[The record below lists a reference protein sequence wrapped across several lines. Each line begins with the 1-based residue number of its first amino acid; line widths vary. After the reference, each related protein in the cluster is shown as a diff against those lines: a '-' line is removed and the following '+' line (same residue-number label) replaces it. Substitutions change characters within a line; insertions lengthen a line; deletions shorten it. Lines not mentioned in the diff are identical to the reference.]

1 VSLCHRQ
8 LAPADEGVA
17 KAAGRPSSARA
28 GGVLTRITV
37 AVIIAA
43 ATLAIGCD
51 FNDGSL
57 SDADRQLIRENILPK
72 VPSMDLPV
80 NADFDGKLLYLGCD
94 IDKTQVSPGEAF
106 TVVHYW
112 EVRDPPGPDWK
123 LFTHLGPRTIN
134 VDRTPIKGKYPVAE
148 WKAGEIIR
156 DEQTVTVPV
165 RWTAPFIIV
174 YVGIFHGTTRLEVRS
189 GEQDGDNRV
198 IAVRMPVRGTPRDVA
213 VPALDVRKAWRRP
226 VVDGKLDDPAWAEI
240 PSAKQMVNSETGGSV
255 VPATDVKLLWD
266 AKYLFVGLRA
276 ADVARTAGDGITVI
290 LAQEGA
296 RSAIEVDVSG
306 LGQVQVWQPSVGTD
320 APGTNEAPAKSSA
333 ARRGKGRNRPGRKF
347 RVGGHS
353 GLQVEAALAD
363 VEIRPVNSTLPT
375 SPIATKSGATTTA
388 GSAHAGVTVAAG
400 INAQW
405 TAEVAVP
412 WSAFPGSGAGS
423 VEGVSQLRGNFSRH
437 NQSAEGIATRSAW
450 SPTLGAPLADMAHL
464 GVLNLLDDVG
474 TQLVSRTPPLTPGQR
489 DLPGEMRTLTLDR

>member
-1 VSLCHRQ
+1 VSFRHRQ
-8 LAPADEGVA
+8 LAPAAVA
-17 KAAGRPSSARA
+17 NRAQAAPA
-28 GGVLTRITV
+28 GAICAALSRLALALVIAT
-37 AVIIAA
+37 AV
-43 ATLAIGCD
+43 GCD
-51 FNDGSL
+51 FSEPSL
-57 SDADRQLIRENILPK
+57 SDADRQLIKDNILAK
-72 VPSMDLPV
+72 VPTMDLPV
-80 NADFDGKLLYLGCD
+80 NADVGGKLLYLGCD
-94 IDKTQVSPGEAF
+94 INKTQVSPGESF

-112 EVRDPPGPDWK
+112 EVVDPPGPDWK

-134 VDRTPIKGKYPVAE
+134 VDRTPIKGKYPVAD

-156 DEQTVTVPV
+156 DEQFVTVPA
-165 RWTAPFIIV
+165 RWTAPFMIIF
-174 YVGIFHGTTRLEVRS
+174 VGLYHGTTRMEVRS
-189 GEQDGDNRV
+189 GDQDGDNRV
-198 IAVRMPVRGTPRDVA
+198 IAVRMPVRGTPREVA
-213 VPALDVRKAWRRP
+213 VPSMDVRKAWRRP
-226 VVDGKLDDPAWAEI
+226 IIDGKLDDPAWAEI
-240 PSAKQMVNSETGGSV
+240 ATAKPMVNAETGGSV
-255 VPATDVKLLWD
+255 VPGTEIKVMWD
-266 AKYLFVGLRA
+266 ARYVYVGLRA
-276 ADVARTAGDGITVI
+276 ADVTRTEGDGISVV
-290 LAQEGA
+290 LAHDGA
-296 RSAIEVDVSG
+296 RQAIEVDVSG

-437 NQSAEGIATRSAW
+437 NQSAEGTATRSAW

>member
-306 LGQVQVWQPSVGTD
+306 LGQVQVWRPAVTLDASGTG
-320 APGTNEAPAKSSA
+320 ALPAEASTS
-333 ARRGKGRNRPGRKF
+333 RRGPRGKSKRPEKTL
-347 RVGGHS
+347 VKIGHE
-353 GLQVEAALAD
+353 QVEAALAD
-363 VEIRPVNSTLPT
+363 VRIEIPPPARADGRAASAGAGTPT
-375 SPIATKSGATTTA
+375 V
-388 GSAHAGVTVAAG
+388 AHAAVSAG
-400 INAQW
+400 ASLQAKW

-412 WSAFPGSGAGS
+412 WAAFLAPGNRPED
-423 VEGVSQLRGNFSRH
+423 VLRVRGNVARH
-437 NQSAEGIATRSAW
+437 NQTDEGSATLSAW
-450 SPTLGAPLADMAHL
+450 SPTMGAPLADLSRM
-464 GVLNLLDDVG
+464 GVLNLVDDVG
-474 TQLVSRTPPLTPGQR
+474 SLLVSRSAPLTPGAR
-489 DLPGEMRTLTLDR
+489 DFPGEMRTFTVDR